1 MAAWPR
7 AIELVQGEE
16 DTAKSISIAQSPTG
30 SASRVERA
38 RILPTFC
45 KGAQN
50 AKLVSHTRD
59 TPNLI
64 EKLSNGNA

>member
-16 DTAKSISIAQSPTG
+16 DTAKSISIAQSPTE

-45 KGAQN
+45 KGPKMQ
-50 AKLVSHTRD
+50 S
-59 TPNLI
+59 
-64 EKLSNGNA
+64 LSRTLKIHLT